1 MTKKKRK
8 RKERKKEKYQ
18 MSEIGGNASE
28 IDRGKK
34 EGGERER
41 EREFNV
47 SEQNWKMDLFS
58 NSHTLYLLCCA
69 MSCCLRVYVG
79 F

>member
-41 EREFNV
+41 ERENL
-47 SEQNWKMDLFS
+47 M
-58 NSHTLYLLCCA
+58 
-69 MSCCLRVYVG
+69 
-79 F
+79 